1 MLMKVSGMYV
11 TGTSNHSQTN
21 NKNNKN
27 NNNETNTKKT
37 NNKNKEDVNP
47 SSNISLLDVLLA
59 PSDTMKRLGMGNT
72 CTENGNVASNK
83 NNSSSN
89 NNNNDNNICRIL
101 IDAAKDAL
109 EGKYLKR
116 KRASIAYMEST
127 VVDISIPPP
136 SFKPVSLSF
145 SRISSILKHPNKS
158 FLTQ

>member
-1 MLMKVSGMYV
+1 MLRLTRAALRECHAAEDFKNAQVLMKVSGMYV
-11 TGTSNHSQTN
+11 TGTSNHSQPN

-37 NNKNKEDVNP
+37 NNKNREDANP

-89 NNNNDNNICRIL
+89 SNNNDNNDNNICRIL

-109 EGKYLKR
+109 EGKYFKSER
-116 KRASIAYMEST
+116 ERAS
-127 VVDISIPPP
+127 
-136 SFKPVSLSF
+136 
-145 SRISSILKHPNKS
+145 RIWKAL
-158 FLTQ
+158 